1 MMGAGQIM
9 PASRGRLLVQRIGDN
24 LTGAVNRPETAII
37 LT

>member
-1 MMGAGQIM
+1 MMDAGQIM
-9 PASRGRLLVQRIGDN
+9 PVPRGRLFVQLIGDN